1 MKWRDKRSIIIIF
14 VYLVINAFI
23 IQLSF
28 TQKHVP
34 FGTKKDKTSVAPDFT
49 EIENLDYFHLK
60 DGVPQLSLAAIK
72 MRSQGEEFAEFD
84 EPKGVYNYQQKDK
97 TIRYQ
102 ALEGNY
108 KKQKEI
114 LTLDGKVKMTTDDA
128 EYIADHF
135 KYYFKKDLIVGKENV
150 KVTGDDLKS
159 KDHFVI
165 EALSMRAYPQKQ
177 HSSFKGNVQGS
188 LIRKKNYEGGMT
200 FSSNEMEMDGVKSLA
215 QLRGDVVMKR
225 AGYLITSG
233 KGDIFLENFNKSLKY
248 FVFNDDV
255 KVTQTIKTPTG
266 NTQRRAFSERLEG
279 FAREE
284 KMILSGAP
292 RVEMGT
298 DVVKGYRITIREDI
312 DLIEVDDAMSD
323 MQMKKKE
330 QKNKELK
337 E

>member
-1 MKWRDKRSIIIIF
+1 MIKIRDKRSIFIIF
-14 VYLVINAFI
+14 GYLALNAFI
-23 IQLSF
+23 FELSL
-28 TQKHVP
+28 TQKNVP
-34 FGTKKDKTSVAPDFT
+34 FGTKNKHKSIAPDFT
-49 EIENLDYFHLK
+49 EIENLDYFHLR
-60 DGVPQLSLAAIK
+60 DGVPQLSLAANK
-72 MRSQGEEFAEFD
+72 MRSQGEDFAEFD
-84 EPKGVYNYQQKDK
+84 EPKGLYNYLQKDK

-102 ALEGNY
+102 ALEGIY
-108 KKQKEI
+108 KKAKEI

-128 EYIADHF
+128 EYFADHF
-135 KYYFKKDLIVGKENV
+135 KYYFKKDLIIGKSNV
-150 KVTGDDLKS
+150 KVVGDDLKT

-165 EALSMRAYPQKQ
+165 ESETMRAYPQKQ
-177 HSSFKGNVQGS
+177 YSTFKGNVHGS
-188 LIRKKNYEGGMT
+188 LVRKKNYEGGMS
-200 FSSNEMEMDGVKSLA
+200 FSSLEMQMDGVKSLA
-215 QLRGDVVMKR
+215 QLQGDVMMKR
-225 AGYLITSG
+225 EGYLITAG

-255 KVTQTIKTPTG
+255 KVTETIKTPTG
-266 NTQRRAFSERLEG
+266 NTLRRAFSERLEG

-330 QKNKELK
+330 KKEKN
-337 E
+337 